1 MLLSTI
7 WNEMIQEIVSL
18 IKEKPVTA
26 GENHPA
32 DSLISLIVKKETH
45 YIEMFYLMI
54 ASYPNIRAD
63 LFKLFC
69 RLDSKYLDNLTFHGI
84 CRRFLNDNNV
94 EVIDAA
100 IGMFESFSDKSILK
114 DWLDSKPNQP
124 QWLLD
129 YAHRI
134 VNQDSSL

>member
-1 MLLSTI
+1 MLLSTT

-18 IKEKPVTA
+18 IKEKSVTA
-26 GENHPA
+26 GGSHPA

-45 YIEMFYLMI
+45 YIELFYLMI

-63 LFKLFC
+63 LFKLLC

-94 EVIDAA
+94 EVVDVA

-114 DWLDSKPNQP
+114 DWLESKPNQP

-129 YAHRI
+129 FASQV

>member
-1 MLLSTI
+1 MLLSTT
-7 WNEMIQEIVSL
+7 WNDMIQEIVSL
-18 IKEKPVTA
+18 VKDKPVTA
-26 GENHPA
+26 GESHPA
-32 DSLISLIVKKETH
+32 DSIISLIAKKETH
-45 YIEMFYLMI
+45 YIELFYLMI

-63 LFKLFC
+63 LFKLLC

-94 EVIDAA
+94 EVVDAA

-114 DWLDSKPNQP
+114 DWLDSKPDQS

-129 YAHRI
+129 YAHQI